1 MSAFPLSA
9 GRPTARTLRTLAMAA
24 ALGLG
29 GAAHADPV
37 AYTGAGSVGPVT
49 PVSPSGSAVFTA
61 TGSYSFGALGSWDLL
76 SSFVFNAVSGTGT
89 GGFEFAQ
96 GGNSFSGTIATATA
110 PVALGPGFEITYT
123 VTGGTGSFA
132 GATGGGNGLIRLVSD
147 ITGAPPYSYIEA
159 GIMDVTPI
167 PEPATALLMLGG
179 VAALLGR
186 RLHKRG

>member
-1 MSAFPLSA
+1 MTVFPVSAH
-9 GRPTARTLRTLAMAA
+9 RPVGLTLRTLAVAA

-29 GAAHADPV
+29 GTAFADPV

-49 PVSPSGSAVFTA
+49 PVSPSGSAVFAA
-61 TGSYSFGALGSWDLL
+61 TGSYSFGVLGSFDLL

-96 GGNSFSGTIATATA
+96 GGNSFSGTIATAAA

-132 GATGGGNGLIRLVSD
+132 GATGGGNGLIRIVSD

-159 GIMDVTPI
+159 GIMNVTAI

>member
-9 GRPTARTLRTLAMAA
+9 GRPTALTLRTLAMAA

>member
-1 MSAFPLSA
+1 MTVFPVSAR
-9 GRPTARTLRTLAMAA
+9 RPVGLTLRTLAVAA

-29 GAAHADPV
+29 GTAFADPV
-37 AYTGAGSVGPVT
+37 AYTGSGSVGPVT
-49 PVSPSGSAVFTA
+49 PVSPSGSAVFAA
-61 TGSYSFGALGSWDLL
+61 TGSYSFGVLGSFDLL

-96 GGNSFSGTIATATA
+96 GGNSFSGTIATAAA
-110 PVALGPGFEITYT
+110 PVALGPGFEISYT

-132 GATGGGNGLIRLVSD
+132 GATGGGNGLIRIVSD

-159 GIMDVTPI
+159 GIMNVTAI

>member
-1 MSAFPLSA
+1 MTAFTPL
-9 GRPTARTLRTLAMAA
+9 GRRTVAMPLRALAVAA
-24 ALGLG
+24 ALGLST
-29 GAAHADPV
+29 AAFANPV

-49 PVSPSGSAVFTA
+49 PVSPTGSAVFAA
-61 TGSYSFGALGSWDLL
+61 TGSYSFGILGSFDLL

-96 GGNSFSGTIATATA
+96 GGNSFSGTIATAAA
-110 PVALGPGFEITYT
+110 PVALGPGFEISYT

-132 GATGGGNGLIRLVSD
+132 GATGGGNGLIRIVSD

-159 GIMDVTPI
+159 GIMNVTAI